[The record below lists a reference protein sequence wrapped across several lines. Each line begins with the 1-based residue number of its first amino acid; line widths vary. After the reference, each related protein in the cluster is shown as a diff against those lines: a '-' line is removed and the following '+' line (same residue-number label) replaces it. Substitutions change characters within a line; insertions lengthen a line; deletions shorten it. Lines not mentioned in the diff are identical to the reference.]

1 MADRYTYR
9 IQWSADDGEYVA
21 TCAEFP
27 GLSWLAETQEA
38 AFRGVK
44 RLVGGVIADIEKE
57 GEALPEP
64 LSARPA
70 SGRFQVRVPPELH
83 RRLKI
88 EAAEEKISLNRL
100 VNLKLSAAG

>member
-9 IQWSADDGEYVA
+9 VQWSADDGEYVA
-21 TCAEFP
+21 TSAEFP
-27 GLSWLAETQEA
+27 SLSWLDETPEA
-38 AFRGVK
+38 AFAGIRHV
-44 RLVGGVIADIEKE
+44 VGDVIADMEKA
-57 GEALPEP
+57 GEAPPEP
-64 LSARPA
+64 LSARPF

-88 EAAEEKISLNRL
+88 EAAEERISLNRL

>member
-9 IQWSADDGEYVA
+9 IAWSADDGEYVA

-27 GLSWLAETQEA
+27 SLSWLAETQDA
-38 AFRGVK
+38 AFHGVK
-44 RLVGGVIADIEKE
+44 ALVQEVIDDMEKG

-64 LSARPA
+64 ISTRTF
-70 SGRFQVRVPPELH
+70 SGHFQVRVPPELH

-88 EAAEEKISLNRL
+88 EAAEEKVSLNRL
-100 VNLKLSAAG
+100 VN

>member
-9 IQWSADDGEYVA
+9 VQWSADDGEYVA
-21 TCAEFP
+21 TSAEFP
-27 GLSWLAETQEA
+27 SLSWLDETPEA
-38 AFRGVK
+38 AFAGIRHV
-44 RLVGGVIADIEKE
+44 VGDVIADIEKE
-57 GEALPEP
+57 GETPPEP
-64 LSARPA
+64 LSARPF

-88 EAAEEKISLNRL
+88 EAAEERISLNRL